1 MYYPDLNQPSLELF
15 ILAALAFVFLIQVI
29 WYFSNFGKVAFYK
42 TPEQKEVPS
51 FPVSVILCAR
61 NEGDNLTEFLP
72 EILSQDY
79 PEFEVIVVNDCS
91 SDNTED
97 VLREFSKLFPNL
109 KAITV
114 KEDEYYTHG
123 KKFALMVGIKGAKYD
138 HLVLTDADCKPASR
152 DWLSRMATGF
162 ANEKNIV
169 LGYGGYESGPGFL
182 NKLIRFDTFQIG
194 LTYLSAA
201 LRKKPYMGVGR
212 NLAYKKELFFKSKN
226 FSKHYHLKSG
236 DDDLFINDVAT
247 GKNTTVV
254 IDPEAITVSVPKA
267 TWPEWWRQKQRHLTT
282 APYYKPSTRFAL
294 GFYYAL
300 NYLFWGLFVAGLF
313 FKETFLPALGLL
325 LLRWVIQLLIY
336 ASAAKKLNQ
345 KGIVGLWF
353 VFDVIFLFIYPA
365 LHLTKRY
372 FRPNKWMN

>member
-1 MYYPDLNQPSLELF
+1 M
-15 ILAALAFVFLIQVI
+15 
-29 WYFSNFGKVAFYK
+29 W
-42 TPEQKEVPS
+42 
-51 FPVSVILCAR
+51 
-61 NEGDNLTEFLP
+61 
-72 EILSQDY
+72 
-79 PEFEVIVVNDCS
+79 
-91 SDNTED
+91 
-97 VLREFSKLFPNL
+97 
-109 KAITV
+109 
-114 KEDEYYTHG
+114 
-123 KKFALMVGIKGAKYD
+123 
-138 HLVLTDADCKPASR
+138 
-152 DWLSRMATGF
+152 
-162 ANEKNIV
+162 
-169 LGYGGYESGPGFL
+169 
-182 NKLIRFDTFQIG
+182 
-194 LTYLSAA
+194 
-201 LRKKPYMGVGR
+201 GV
-212 NLAYKKELFFKSKN
+212 
-226 FSKHYHLKSG
+226 
-236 DDDLFINDVAT
+236 DDLFINDVAT